1 MNDAKCATSYV
12 QANFSGAPLFQHVM
26 ILFRIL
32 SPSGHPPTGPNL
44 KTWSTWFE
52 TQFGPK
58 LGEVGA
64 SWDQHWSKLVQV
76 GPRLGLSWTKL
87 GPSWVQVG
95 PSWAQVGAKLD
106 PSWNKMKPDASQ
118 IKNIKKPMIFID
130 FSMFFGCPGAK
141 FCPSWSQGGAK
152 LG

>member
-1 MNDAKCATSYV
+1 MLGHVGAKLGQVGVKMGQHRSKIGQHGAKMCQHNTKLWRQDGPTWRQGEPKWGQDGPTWRQHGDQKLEHRVRGGELALV
-12 QANFSGAPLFQHVM
+12 FGAP
-26 ILFRIL
+26 I
-32 SPSGHPPTGPNL
+32 
-44 KTWSTWFE
+44 
-52 TQFGPK
+52 
-58 LGEVGA
+58 
-64 SWDQHWSKLVQV
+64 
-76 GPRLGLSWTKL
+76 
-87 GPSWVQVG
+87 
-95 PSWAQVGAKLD
+95 QVGAKLD